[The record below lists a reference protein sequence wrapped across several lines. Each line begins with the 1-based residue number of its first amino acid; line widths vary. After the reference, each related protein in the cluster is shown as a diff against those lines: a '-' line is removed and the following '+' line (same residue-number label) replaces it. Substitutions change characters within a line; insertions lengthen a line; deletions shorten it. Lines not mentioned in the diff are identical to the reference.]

1 LLRGSWQ
8 SVNLGDIAHTP
19 GALQLFARYW
29 PDADVTL
36 WPGSLDFGAREM
48 LVAAFPRLEI
58 AVGGVDRTGRPTTE
72 ALARAWASSDLFVHG
87 SGAGFGARRHLEA
100 WHAATRRPYGLF
112 GITMDPVSGIGEGR
126 LSAGD
131 TLAGLKVRI
140 SQVSAPSLNPQEHA
154 TFDGAAFIFCRDRLS
169 LGYLA
174 REGVK
179 ARVLAFGP
187 DSTFGLQIRNEPVAT
202 RFLQAHGLEEGKFIC
217 VVPRMRYTPYSLVYK
232 IPRTATDDIRDAV
245 NGPSTKPDHAK
256 LRDMMVRWVR
266 ATGLKVLACPE
277 MTHEVQLAKEE
288 LVDPLPDEVK
298 DRVVWRDSYW
308 LPDEAASVYARAC
321 AVVSMECH
329 SPIIAL
335 AQGTPA
341 LYVRQPTDS
350 AKGQMYEEIGLGDW
364 ALEIEENSGESL
376 WAKLSSIHY
385 DPVAA
390 RERVKRAMT
399 GVAKQQR
406 FMVETARDSLT

>member
-1 LLRGSWQ
+1 
-8 SVNLGDIAHTP
+8 
-19 GALQLFARYW
+19 
-29 PDADVTL
+29 
-36 WPGSLDFGAREM
+36 
-48 LVAAFPRLEI
+48 
-58 AVGGVDRTGRPTTE
+58 
-72 ALARAWASSDLFVHG
+72 
-87 SGAGFGARRHLEA
+87 
-100 WHAATRRPYGLF
+100 
-112 GITMDPVSGIGEGR
+112 
-126 LSAGD
+126 
-131 TLAGLKVRI
+131 
-140 SQVSAPSLNPQEHA
+140 
-154 TFDGAAFIFCRDRLS
+154 
-169 LGYLA
+169 
-174 REGVK
+174 
-179 ARVLAFGP
+179 
-187 DSTFGLQIRNEPVAT
+187 
-202 RFLQAHGLEEGKFIC
+202 
-217 VVPRMRYTPYSLVYK
+217 
-232 IPRTATDDIRDAV
+232 
-245 NGPSTKPDHAK
+245 
-256 LRDMMVRWVR
+256 MMVRWVR